1 MQGNW
6 IVTATAGK
14 TWLPMRPHGK
24 PGFFLGINVK
34 IAKILNNNVVVVHDE
49 HHQEQVVMGRGLGF
63 QKRIGD
69 FLDQDKIEKVFSLK
83 DQGLVSQLGELLG
96 RIPLE
101 VMGVCDRIIM
111 LAIQRLGPLQDSLY
125 ISLTDHCHFA
135 IERMKV
141 GVNIR
146 NALLW
151 ETRNLYPRE
160 FNVGQEA
167 LAMIADRL
175 GVVLPEDEAGFIA
188 LHLVNAQLNS
198 EMPEVIH
205 ITRVMQEILNIVK
218 YQMRI
223 EYNEHALSYIRFIT
237 HLKFFAQRMLSCSVQ
252 ASSDPSMC
260 KTIQENYPASWLCA
274 EKINQFLSLEYKR
287 ALSQEEIMFLAI
299 HIEQVSKECKG

>member
-1 MQGNW
+1 
-6 IVTATAGK
+6 
-14 TWLPMRPHGK
+14 
-24 PGFFLGINVK
+24 VK
-34 IAKILNNNVVVVHDE
+34 IAKILNNNVVVVQDDR
-49 HHQEQVVMGRGLGF
+49 HQEQVVMGRGLGF

-69 FLDQDKIEKVFSLK
+69 PLDQDKVEKVFSLK
-83 DQGLVSQLGELLG
+83 DQGLVSQLSELLG

-101 VMGVCDRIIM
+101 VMGVCDRIIA

-135 IERMKV
+135 IERMKI
-141 GVNIR
+141 GVSIL

-160 FNVGQEA
+160 FEVGQEA
-167 LAMIADRL
+167 LAMIAERL
-175 GVVLPEDEAGFIA
+175 GVALPEDEAGFIA

-223 EYNEHALSYIRFIT
+223 EYNEQALSYSRFIT
-237 HLKFFAQRMLSCSVQ
+237 HLKFFAQRMLSCSVLP
-252 ASSDPSMC
+252 SSDPGMYR
-260 KTIQENYPASWLCA
+260 TIQENYTASWRCA
-274 EKINQFLSLEYKR
+274 EKINQFLSLEYQR
-287 ALSQEEIMFLAI
+287 SLSQEELMFLAI
-299 HIEQVSKECKG
+299 HIEQVRKECQG